1 MICDP
6 FAVVNVPFPF
16 SDLPRSKHRK
26 ALVLSSR
33 EFNRRNGASV
43 LMMITST
50 AHSHWHLDVPLTSW
64 RAAGLRK
71 PCVAR
76 TKLFTLDNRLIIDRI
91 GSLDPEDVAA
101 VSRSL
106 QDALPLKSGSAENG
120 VQS

>member
-1 MICDP
+1 MICEP

-26 ALVLSSR
+26 ALVLSNR

-43 LMMITST
+43 LMMITSAT
-50 AHSHWHLDVPLTSW
+50 GSRWHLDVPLTSW
-64 RAAGLRK
+64 KSAGLRK

-76 TKLFTLDNRLIIDRI
+76 AKLFTLDNRLIIDRV
-91 GSLDPEDVAA
+91 GSLAPGDIEA

-106 QDALPLKSGSAENG
+106 HDALPLESGSTGVG

>member
-6 FAVVNVPFPF
+6 FVVVNVPFPF

-33 EFNRRNGASV
+33 EFNHRNGASV
-43 LMMITST
+43 LMMITSAT
-50 AHSHWHLDVPLTSW
+50 HSQWHLDVPLTCW
-64 RAAGLRK
+64 KAAGLRK

-76 TKLFTLDNRLIIDRI
+76 AKLFTLDNRFVIDRV
-91 GSLDPEDVAA
+91 GSLAPEDVQA

-106 QDALPLKSGSAENG
+106 RDALPIEPSGPDPG
-120 VQS
+120 P